1 MSFEI
6 EISGLKKNYSYITAI
21 DDLNATFEKG
31 EFITLF
37 GPNGAGK
44 STLLKILST
53 LLKPTEGFV
62 TVGGFNLGKER
73 NEIRNIIGFV
83 SHQNMLYENLTA
95 FENLKFISTFYGI
108 EKAEEICRKLL
119 QNMSLYER
127 REDPVKSF
135 SSGMKQRLAIA
146 RTLINNPK
154 ILFLDEPYNGLD
166 QEGIGNFSN
175 ILSELKNSGHTIF
188 LTTHNI
194 DEGLEL
200 SDRLM
205 ILNKGKFVFD
215 QKNNYRKEE
224 FKEIYSSVLNN

>member
-1 MSFEI
+1 MSAEI
-6 EISGLKKNYSYITAI
+6 EINGLKKSYSY
-21 DDLNATFEKG
+21 LNAINDLSVKFEKG

-53 LLKPTEGFV
+53 LLKPTEGEV
-62 TVGGFNLGKER
+62 KVSGYSLIKER
-73 NEIRNIIGFV
+73 NEIRKIIGFV

-95 FENLKFISTFYGI
+95 LENLKFISTFYGI
-108 EKAEEICRKLL
+108 ENSDEICEKLL
-119 QNMSLYER
+119 QNMSLYKR
-127 REDPVKSF
+127 KDDPVKSF

-146 RTLINNPK
+146 RTLINSPK

-175 ILSELKNSGHTIF
+175 ILGDLKSNGHTIV

-200 SDRLM
+200 SDRLL
-205 ILNKGKFVFD
+205 ILNKGKLVFD
-215 QKNNYRKEE
+215 EKSKYKKEE
-224 FKEIYSSVLNN
+224 FKEIYFSSLKH

>member
-1 MSFEI
+1 MGFEI
-6 EISGLKKNYSYITAI
+6 EISNLKKNYSYLTAI
-21 DDLNATFEKG
+21 SDLNARLEKG
-31 EFITLF
+31 DFITLF

-53 LLKPTEGFV
+53 LLKPSEGNV
-62 TVGGFNLGKER
+62 VISGHDLGKNR
-73 NEIRNIIGFV
+73 NEIRKIIGFV

-95 FENLKFISTFYGI
+95 FENLKFISTFYSI
-108 EKAEEICRKLL
+108 KKPDEICGKLL
-119 QNMSLYER
+119 QDIGLYER
-127 REDPVKSF
+127 RSDPVKTF
-135 SSGMKQRLAIA
+135 SSGMKQRLSIA

-166 QEGIGNFSN
+166 QEGIESFSS
-175 ILSELKNSGHTIF
+175 ILSDLKSKGHTIF

-205 ILNKGKFVFD
+205 ILNKGKLVFD
-215 QKNNYRKEE
+215 QKNIYRKEE
-224 FKEIYSSVLNN
+224 FKEIYFSVLKN